1 LTKQELLLPAEKE
14 SVTRARHALD
24 EETKDLPAEVRED
37 VRLLVSE
44 LVSNSVRHAGLAPD
58 DLIGVSVEVEES
70 RLRVEVS
77 DQGPG
82 FTPVSTPSLETGSG
96 FGLRLVDQLAHRWGV
111 LRDDRVRVWFEIEHP

>member
-1 LTKQELLLPAEKE
+1 MLPAEKE

-24 EETKDLPAEVRED
+24 EETKDLPPEVRED

-44 LVSNSVRHAGLAPD
+44 LVSNSVRHAGVAPD
-58 DLIGVSVEVEES
+58 DLIGVSVEVEKG

-77 DQGPG
+77 DGGPG
-82 FTPVSTPSLETGSG
+82 FKPVSTPSLESGSG

-111 LRDDRVRVWFEIEHP
+111 LLDDRARVWFEIEYP

>member
-1 LTKQELLLPAEKE
+1 MLSAENE
-14 SVTRARHALD
+14 SVPRARHALD

-58 DLIGVSVEVEES
+58 ELIGISVEVEKG

-77 DQGPG
+77 DGGPG

-96 FGLRLVDQLAHRWGV
+96 FGLRLVEQLAQRWGV
-111 LRDDRVRVWFEIEHP
+111 LRDDRVRVWFEIEYP